1 MGTHHAKAVLPLL
14 SRVWLPQ
21 DACSYVSQLAADMPH
36 YAPEHALNGSFLHD
50 DWRPELV
57 RRTLFQQEPGLQPLQ
72 SYISGC
78 M

>member
-1 MGTHHAKAVLPLL
+1 ML
-14 SRVWLPQ
+14 Q

-57 RRTLFQQEPGLQPLQ
+57 RRT
-72 SYISGC
+72 
-78 M
+78 